1 MEYSVC
7 MSKFKNFKVKL
18 MYRVPSV
25 KKPVNGPYREMTGP
39 LGHHCVL

>member
-1 MEYSVC
+1 
-7 MSKFKNFKVKL
+7 MSKFKNLKVKL

-25 KKPVNGPYREMTGP
+25 KKHVNGPYIKMAGP